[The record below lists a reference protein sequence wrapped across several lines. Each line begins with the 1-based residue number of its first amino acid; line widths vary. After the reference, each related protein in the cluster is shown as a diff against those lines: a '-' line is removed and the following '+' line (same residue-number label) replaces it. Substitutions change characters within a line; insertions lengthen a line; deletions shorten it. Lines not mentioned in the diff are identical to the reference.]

1 MTSEKI
7 RGRPFAKGESGNPN
21 GRPKGSRNRLTV
33 KLEELVF
40 GRAEEIV
47 QKVTEQALSGDQF
60 AQKLYFERML
70 PKNLTRPA
78 CFEMPPLPSAADLD
92 DAMQAVIE
100 EVASGDLT
108 LEKGE
113 KIRALIEFRFKTLE
127 ARDWERRLVNIEIW
141 LAGEC

>member
-1 MTSEKI
+1 MTM
-7 RGRPFAKGESGNPN
+7 G
-21 GRPKGSRNRLTV
+21 
-33 KLEELVF
+33 
-40 GRAEEIV
+40 
-47 QKVTEQALSGDQF
+47 
-60 AQKLYFERML
+60 
-70 PKNLTRPA
+70 RPA

-100 EVASGDLT
+100 AVASGDLT